1 MPSRDVPPAQNPP
14 PVSSTARLRTVGGA
28 GARRV
33 LGAYS
38 GEHGV
43 YGIVLVTAVIAVGW
57 NDETDLDVLVFLLGT
72 VVVFWLAHIYAGVV
86 ASRSAEHPEPLTAAI
101 RTAMKHA
108 SGMLIAMLIPAALLC
123 TAVLGWVE
131 EYTAYFLALGSG
143 LLMLAIIGYL
153 NAARNRSRW
162 PWRIAGVLSTT
173 LLGALVIGL
182 SILVH

>member
-1 MPSRDVPPAQNPP
+1 VPPVQKLPP
-14 PVSSTARLRTVGGA
+14 ANTTGRLRAVGGA

-57 NDETDLDVLVFLLGT
+57 DDETDLDVLVFLLGT
-72 VVVFWLAHIYAGVV
+72 VVVFWLAHIYSGVV
-86 ASRSAEHPEPLTAAI
+86 ASRGAAHREPLLAAV

-108 SGMLIAMLIPAALLC
+108 SGMLIAMLIPAILLS

-131 EYTAYFLALGSG
+131 EWTAYFMALGSG

-153 NAARNRSRW
+153 NAARNRSPW
-162 PWRIAGVLSTT
+162 PWRVAGVLSTT

-182 SILVH
+182 SIMVH